1 MLPDNFSI
9 GIENHETG
17 AASSLVQTSDVCHIV
32 KTTKDLSKYS
42 RIGSSPYMFTSKLNP
57 QQREQALASLA
68 SEEFDIL
75 IIGGGVNGVG
85 AALDAVTRGLKVALV
100 EAHDFAAGTSSR
112 SSKLIHGGLRYLE
125 QYDFKLVREAL
136 HERELMVSTQCPHL
150 VKPVSFLYPLTEK
163 VKERTYV
170 GAGLALYDAL
180 RGFKRALPS
189 HKHLTGKTIA
199 SISPSLRQD
208 IITGAIRYFDA
219 QVDDARHTM
228 MIARTAARHGAVMA
242 TGVRVDDL
250 TRSGKKVT
258 GVVAIDQA
266 TNKKF
271 TIAAKATIMC
281 AGVWSDELHEKFG
294 LTAGY
299 SVAMSKGV
307 HIVVPG
313 DAIQSK
319 DGIILKT
326 PVSVLFLIP
335 WGDKWIVGTTDTPYE
350 GDRSKPL
357 ATQEDVQYI
366 LDQANRV
373 LEPKLKAEDII
384 GVFAGLR
391 PLVANKT
398 GSATTKLS
406 REHTVDR
413 PAPGF
418 VSMAG
423 GKYTTYRVMAKD
435 AVDLAVLDLRRLVS
449 DSVTDKLPLIGADG
463 YFALKQQ
470 VSKIAEDTQMS
481 EATITHLLDRYGSLI
496 EEILELIA
504 EDSSL
509 AERIIPELPYLKAE
523 ILHAATHEGAL
534 SVEDVLLRRTRISFE
549 AVDGGAD
556 AAKEVAKIIGEPLGW
571 GAKER
576 NASVSAFLEV
586 IEREEEALVEL
597 VNS

>member
-1 MLPDNFSI
+1 MYAICLSLLKSRTTTQEQLGTGTPSTMFS
-9 GIENHETG
+9 
-17 AASSLVQTSDVCHIV
+17 SQ
-32 KTTKDLSKYS
+32 
-42 RIGSSPYMFTSKLNP
+42 LNP
-57 QQREQALASLA
+57 QQRADALSSLA
-68 SEEFDIL
+68 TEEFDIL

-100 EAHDFAAGTSSR
+100 EAQDIASGTSSR

-136 HERELMVSTQCPHL
+136 RERELMVSTQCPHL

-180 RGFKRALPS
+180 RGMKRALPS
-189 HKHLTGKTIA
+189 HKHLTGKTIGQ
-199 SISPSLRQD
+199 ISPSLRQD

-228 MIARTAARHGAVMA
+228 MIARTAARHGAVIA
-242 TGVRVDDL
+242 TQIRVDDL
-250 TRSGKKVT
+250 IRNGKRVI
-258 GVVAIDQA
+258 GVISTDTT
-266 TNKKF
+266 TNKEIK
-271 TIAAKATIMC
+271 ISAKATIMC
-281 AGVWSDELHEKFG
+281 AGVWSDELHARFG
-294 LTAGY
+294 LTPGY
-299 SVAMSKGV
+299 TVAMSKGV
-307 HIVVPG
+307 HIVLPG
-313 DAIQSK
+313 DSIKSK

-335 WGDKWIVGTTDTPYE
+335 WGDKWIVGTTDTPYD
-350 GDRSKPL
+350 GDRTKPL

-373 LEPKLKAEDII
+373 LEPKIKAEDII

-413 PAPGF
+413 PVPGF
-418 VSMAG
+418 VSLAG

-435 AVDLAVLDLRRLVS
+435 AVDLAVLDLRKLVS

-463 YFALKQQ
+463 YFALVQQ
-470 VSKIAEDTQMS
+470 TEKIAEKYAVS
-481 EATITHLLDRYGSLI
+481 EATITHLLNRYGSLI
-496 EEILELIA
+496 EEILEIINEDPSMSERLIP
-504 EDSSL
+504 D
-509 AERIIPELPYLKAE
+509 LPYIKAE
-523 ILHAATHEGAL
+523 ILHAVTHEGAL

-549 AVDGGAD
+549 DFYSGS
-556 AAKEVAKIIGEPLGW
+556 EVATEVANIIGGELGW
-571 GAKER
+571 GARER
-576 NASVSAFLEV
+576 NASVKSFLAV
-586 IEREEEALVEL
+586 TDKEEEALLEL